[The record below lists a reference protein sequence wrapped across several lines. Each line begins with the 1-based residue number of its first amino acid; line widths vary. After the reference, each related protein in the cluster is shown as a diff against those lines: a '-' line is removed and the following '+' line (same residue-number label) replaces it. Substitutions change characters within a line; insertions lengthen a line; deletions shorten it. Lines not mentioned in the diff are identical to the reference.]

1 MKSLFNKIFL
11 IGFVSLGFLSCG
23 GVDGVTDKKEFSE
36 EDLQKASYAIAEISP
51 CMADVILDSDD
62 LINQFYQKALELADG
77 DYDVL
82 FEDAKNFSVDLDSSR
97 SVKGKTFYNALR
109 SEYNSC
115 ARSVTSKN
123 LDELL
128 SDIPYLNFYF
138 YAPDYTKEYSKEDV
152 LVTYLDYTVDEFD
165 QKILTAY
172 DYKGNVVEI
181 DGIEVPDFPVIVIG
195 INEREAISACEC
207 YESSSVSAFRSI
219 SLFSDESI
227 HTEILNSIEWLAAY
241 GTFDPWPRGYPEVYC
256 LYVYYPYGSRA
267 DYKKVDK
274 KGKYKFNSNIFQYPD
289 SIINRYWRLA
299 MYDEDFGGKKTALDF
314 VLGEG
319 ADLAKITMTVGSNDD
334 IIGVTTVDFYHP
346 QECTLQLGDA
356 AKITLSY
363 TAE

>member
-1 MKSLFNKIFL
+1 MKKFFNKIFL

-23 GVDGVTDKKEFSE
+23 GVDVVTDKKEFSE

-51 CMADVILDSDD
+51 CMADVILDSND

-165 QKILTAY
+165 QEILTAY

-195 INEREAISACEC
+195 INEREAISAQRADVDVCRSAKIYNG
-207 YESSSVSAFRSI
+207 YE
-219 SLFSDESI
+219 E
-227 HTEILNSIEWLAAY
+227 HTEILNTIEWLAAY
-241 GTFDPWPRGYPEVYC
+241 GTYDPWPRGYPEVYC
-256 LYVYYPYGSRA
+256 LYVYYPNGTRG

-274 KGKYKFNSNIFQYPD
+274 KGVYKFDTNIFSFSNSYMNKHWQ
-289 SIINRYWRLA
+289 LA
-299 MYDEDFGGKKTALDF
+299 MYDEDFGGKSTLVNF
-314 VLGEG
+314 LLGEG
-319 ADLAKITMTVGSNDD
+319 EDLKSVTMTVKSNDD
-334 IIGVTTVDFYHP
+334 YIGSTTIPFYHE
-346 QECTLQLGDA
+346 QNHTVQLGDG
-356 AKITLSY
+356 AKVTLSY
-363 TAE
+363 KEEK